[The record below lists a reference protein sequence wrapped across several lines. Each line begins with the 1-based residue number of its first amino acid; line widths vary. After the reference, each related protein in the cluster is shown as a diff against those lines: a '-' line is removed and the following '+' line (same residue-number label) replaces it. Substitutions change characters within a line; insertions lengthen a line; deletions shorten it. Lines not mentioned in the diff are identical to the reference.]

1 MSSHRTSERAGF
13 RLVLIG
19 VHAHAV
25 SDIDCR

>member
-1 MSSHRTSERAGF
+1 MSRHHFPEHTGF

>member
-1 MSSHRTSERAGF
+1 MPRHHHSEHTAF

-19 VHAHAV
+19 VHMLAV